1 MRFSG
6 FKVLA
11 GQPSSKQSGDAAED
25 IALRHLQQ
33 AGLRLLVR
41 NYRTPGRGGGE
52 IDLVMRDGSEIAF
65 IEVKTRRG
73 DAAGR
78 AEESVSVS
86 KGRKL
91 LASGSWYLQQHP
103 AFGDPIWRIDL
114 VAITLSRD
122 GAVVR
127 FNHIVNAVVSS

>member
-1 MRFSG
+1 MPTPRSTLGNLGEEIARRRLEALGYTWIESNWFC
-6 FKVLA
+6 
-11 GQPSSKQSGDAAED
+11 QS
-25 IALRHLQQ
+25 
-33 AGLRLLVR
+33 
-41 NYRTPGRGGGE
+41 GE

-91 LASGSWYLQQHP
+91 LASGSWYIQQHP

-127 FNHIVNAVVSS
+127 FNHIINAVLSS

>member
-1 MRFSG
+1 MPTPRSTLGTIGEEIARRRLEAIGYVWIESNWFC
-6 FKVLA
+6 
-11 GQPSSKQSGDAAED
+11 QS
-25 IALRHLQQ
+25 
-33 AGLRLLVR
+33 
-41 NYRTPGRGGGE
+41 GE
-52 IDLVMRDGSEIAF
+52 IDLVMRNGDEITF
-65 IEVKTRRG
+65 VEVKTRRG

-103 AFGDPIWRIDL
+103 ALGDPIWRVDL

-122 GAVVR
+122 GAVAR